1 MIAAA
6 HHNQSLSEGVHVLAR
21 ALLAARGVDA
31 LVEAAHGALLRSASA
46 DQVAIVLFS
55 ESDCGT
61 VAGSPLRRVTSG
73 DTGWQAFSS
82 MLDERLIRCGLAT
95 DAQLAFL
102 FGESAAS
109 VGSTAIAPLH
119 AERNLGVLAMA
130 SRDDTVFTRDKGHLF
145 LEQVAGLG
153 RRLSALRTFFDFGLR
168 RGWFAH
174 NPVKD
179 VSAPKRDKPLPR
191 VLAVDEA
198 VTLLEDQ
205 PDTPIAWRDRAL
217 FELVYSCGLRLS
229 EAVALNVD
237 ALSGSDTVLRVRG
250 KGGKER
256 DVPVGRRALEAL
268 RSWLACREALADA
281 DEVALFVSTR
291 GSRLAARS
299 IQARLAARA
308 RKQGLSARVHPHML
322 RHSFAT
328 HLLESSGDLRAV
340 QELLGHA
347 DISTTQIYTHL
358 DYQRLATVYD
368 SAHPRARA
376 TNNDG
381 SDKA

>member
-1 MIAAA
+1 MSELDDLSTVDRVDDNAVLQYLRTQPDFFKRHPGAFTELNVTHDSGAAVSLVERQMLSLREGNRRMRAQVDDMIAAA

-102 FGESAAS
+102 FGERAAS

-145 LEQVAGLG
+145 LEQVAGLI
-153 RRLSALRTFFDFGLR
+153 SAG
-168 RGWFAH
+168 
-174 NPVKD
+174 
-179 VSAPKRDKPLPR
+179 
-191 VLAVDEA
+191 
-198 VTLLEDQ
+198 
-205 PDTPIAWRDRAL
+205 IA
-217 FELVYSCGLRLS
+217 
-229 EAVALNVD
+229 
-237 ALSGSDTVLRVRG
+237 
-250 KGGKER
+250 
-256 DVPVGRRALEAL
+256 
-268 RSWLACREALADA
+268 REIA
-281 DEVALFVSTR
+281 
-291 GSRLAARS
+291 
-299 IQARLAARA
+299 
-308 RKQGLSARVHPHML
+308 
-322 RHSFAT
+322 
-328 HLLESSGDLRAV
+328 
-340 QELLGHA
+340 
-347 DISTTQIYTHL
+347 
-358 DYQRLATVYD
+358 
-368 SAHPRARA
+368 
-376 TNNDG
+376 
-381 SDKA
+381 

>member
-1 MIAAA
+1 MNDATGADPHPAIETYLQHLLTERRYSGHTVSNYRRDLRAAA
-6 HHNQSLSEGVHVLAR
+6 LLLVGEWSALQR
-21 ALLAARGVDA
+21 ADVQAMVAKWHRGGMA
-31 LVEAAHGALLRSASA
+31 PRS
-46 DQVAIVLFS
+46 
-55 ESDCGT
+55 
-61 VAGSPLRRVTSG
+61 
-73 DTGWQAFSS
+73 
-82 MLDERLIRCGLAT
+82 
-95 DAQLAFL
+95 
-102 FGESAAS
+102 
-109 VGSTAIAPLH
+109 
-119 AERNLGVLAMA
+119 
-130 SRDDTVFTRDKGHLF
+130 
-145 LEQVAGLG
+145 LG